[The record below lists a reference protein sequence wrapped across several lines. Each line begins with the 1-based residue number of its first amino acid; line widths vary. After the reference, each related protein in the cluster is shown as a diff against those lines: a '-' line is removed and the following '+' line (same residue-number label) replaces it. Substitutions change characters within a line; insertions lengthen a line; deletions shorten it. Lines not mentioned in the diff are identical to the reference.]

1 MARRARLPSRADER
15 PTLGPRRQLGG
26 DARALLVFE
35 PPEHLEHADDQ
46 RGCHGPV
53 GAVVDLK
60 FISFVPQQVTVHV
73 GQAVEWKFEDDPVAH
88 NVTFTGFAS
97 PTEAAGTFFH
107 TFEQPG
113 TFHYRCTIHVNMTG
127 TVVVL
132 P

>member
-1 MARRARLPSRADER
+1 MNGRRSVLAGSLVAMLALSSCSSHPSTSST
-15 PTLGPRRQLGG
+15 PTTS
-26 DARALLVFE
+26 AA
-35 PPEHLEHADDQ
+35 
-46 RGCHGPV
+46 HGPV